1 MSVTNPEL
9 PTARSLGRFLL
20 LLETTE
26 AFKTLSILVG
36 EMAGGSCIVAGGT
49 DMLVRLAGALKRE
62 REREREERENKKIK
76 EKSIFHPF
84 RSSYTS
90 GEGVGMGHIP

>member
-62 REREREERENKKIK
+62 REREREGERE
-76 EKSIFHPF
+76 
-84 RSSYTS
+84 
-90 GEGVGMGHIP
+90 